1 MASGPGPGYGLPP
14 ADTGNFLLNWISR
27 VLLVFIRVERRID
40 PFIRPASSSAQ
51 PSASSLSW
59 RSVASAA
66 RKERRAKH

>member
-14 ADTGNFLLNWISR
+14 ADTGNFLLNGISR
-27 VLLVFIRVERRID
+27 VLLVFIRALAGS
-40 PFIRPASSSAQ
+40 ASSSTQ

-66 RKERRAKH
+66 REERRAKS